1 VGRVGFGTANAR
13 DLLALRRSLARIP
26 PIKALLAGARSAPLH
41 AREADLDELSDVT
54 ALIGRAVVD
63 NPALLLRDGGLIRS
77 GYHAELDAERR
88 TAADGRDWLAGLEV
102 RERERTGIPNLRVK
116 YNEVFGFFLGVTKS
130 HLAKVPPEYE
140 RRATVSN
147 AERFITPELKAR
159 QVEILTSADRAND
172 LEYDLFVDLRRQ
184 VAAQSDRLLAA
195 ARILARRDTLAA
207 LAEVAA
213 RYGYVRPEVN
223 DGDVIDIR
231 DGRHPVVEQALPG
244 GEPFVPND
252 THLSTDERL
261 LLITGPNVVGKSVLV
276 RQVALIALMAHIGS
290 FVPART
296 AHIGLADRIFA
307 RVGAADNFAQ
317 GEVPS
322 WSRWPRWPTSWLR
335 PLLVAW

>member
-1 VGRVGFGTANAR
+1 MGRVGFGTANAR

-41 AREADLDELSDVT
+41 ALEADLDELSDVT

-77 GYHAELDAERR
+77 GYHAKLDAERR

-172 LEYDLFVDLRRQ
+172 LEYTTC
-184 VAAQSDRLLAA
+184 SSICA
-195 ARILARRDTLAA
+195 ARW
-207 LAEVAA
+207 
-213 RYGYVRPEVN
+213 RPN
-223 DGDVIDIR
+223 PTGCWPPPASWPDATR
-231 DGRHPVVEQALPG
+231 WLPWQRS
-244 GEPFVPND
+244 PP
-252 THLSTDERL
+252 ST
-261 LLITGPNVVGKSVLV
+261 V
-276 RQVALIALMAHIGS
+276 
-290 FVPART
+290 
-296 AHIGLADRIFA
+296 
-307 RVGAADNFAQ
+307 
-317 GEVPS
+317 
-322 WSRWPRWPTSWLR
+322 TSD
-335 PLLVAW
+335 PK